1 MYSDSIIITSSTQS
15 SMRNGAYH
23 KKVQAIRRPPL
34 YPPIFPFSITAQNEE
49 LNYVLL

>member
-23 KKVQAIRRPPL
+23 KKVQAIRRPL